1 MVLKAGPS
9 HSGPSLAPRIVV
21 FLIVLFLLLLIASR
35 LESRTW
41 YVASDGSGDVPTIQA
56 GVDSAAAGDTVLVGI
71 GTYTDTTRVVVGGE
85 SKTVCARVY
94 KNIVLASEK
103 GPRDTVIDYSTGDVG
118 VYVAG
123 GGAGAVVSGFMI
135 YRKSTDFFAA
145 GIGAV
150 IEAASAFERNW
161 IVSVSYAT
169 AIHVIGTD
177 PGAKTL
183 RWNLLVGNAANIVL
197 DASNVAIENNTIDG
211 APRHYFVEYP
221 GSAVDCRRA
230 ANVAIRRNIF
240 FLTYG
245 VDCLGSPPAGYLIYE
260 FNCEEPW
267 ILDRAAPRAPDVDE
281 HGNYP
286 WANPEFCS
294 LMGVNYNYLLQ
305 SDSPC
310 APGNH
315 PMDPDVL
322 IGAFEV
328 GCGTVAAKE
337 STWGAVKSRFQ

>member
-1 MVLKAGPS
+1 MVLKTRPS
-9 HSGPSLAPRIVV
+9 HSGPSLAPRVVV

-35 LESRTW
+35 IESRTW
-41 YVASDGSGDVPTIQA
+41 YVKADGSGDAPTIQA
-56 GVDSAAAGDTVLVGI
+56 GVDSAAAGDTVLVGV
-71 GTYTDTTRVVVGGE
+71 GTYTDTTHVLIGGE
-85 SKTVCARVY
+85 NKAVCAWVY

-103 GPRDTVIDYSTGDVG
+103 GPRETVIDYSAGDAAVF
-118 VYVAG
+118 VAG
-123 GGAGAVVSGFMI
+123 GGAGAVVRGLMI
-135 YRKSTDFFAA
+135 YRKSADFFAP
-145 GIGAV
+145 GTGAV
-150 IEAASAFERNW
+150 IEAASTFERNW

-169 AIHVIGTD
+169 VIGTD

-183 RWNLLVGNAANIVL
+183 RWNLLVGNVGNIVL
-197 DASNVAIENNTIDG
+197 DASDIVIENNTIDG
-211 APRHYFVEYP
+211 QPRHYFIEYP

-230 ANVAIRRNIF
+230 ANVTIRRNIF

-245 VDCLGSPPAGYLIYE
+245 VDCLGAPPAGYLIYE
-260 FNCEEPW
+260 FNCEDPW
-267 ILDRAAPRAPDVDE
+267 ILDKTAGAGPEYDE

-294 LMGVNYNYLLQ
+294 LFGVNYNYFLQ

-315 PMDPDVL
+315 PMDPGVL

-328 GCGTVAAKE
+328 GCGSVGARE
-337 STWGAVKSRFQ
+337 SSWGAIKSRFR

>member
-1 MVLKAGPS
+1 MVL
-9 HSGPSLAPRIVV
+9 V
-21 FLIVLFLLLLIASR
+21 LLLLIASR

-41 YVASDGSGDVPTIQA
+41 YVAADGSGDAPTIQA

-71 GTYTDTTRVVVGGE
+71 GTYTDTTHVLVGGE
-85 SKTVCARVY
+85 DKAVCARVY

-103 GPRDTVIDYSTGDVG
+103 GPRETVIDYSAGDVG

-123 GGAGAVVSGFMI
+123 GGAGAVVRGFMI
-135 YRKSTDFFAA
+135 HRKSADFFAA

-150 IEAASAFERNW
+150 IEAASTFERNW

-183 RWNLLVGNAANIVL
+183 RWNLLVGNVGNIVL
-197 DASNVAIENNTIDG
+197 DASNVVIENNTIDG
-211 APRHYFVEYP
+211 QPRHYFIEYP
-221 GSAVDCRRA
+221 GPAVDCQRA

-245 VDCLGSPPAGYLIYE
+245 VNCLGSAPEGFLIYE
-260 FNCEEPW
+260 FNCNEPW
-267 ILDRAAPRAPDVDE
+267 ILDRAAARPPVVDE

-286 WANPEFCS
+286 WTNPEYCS
-294 LMGVNYNYLLQ
+294 LFGVNYNYFLQ

-315 PMDPDVL
+315 PMDPLVL

-328 GCGTVAAKE
+328 GCGTVGAKE
-337 STWGAVKSRFQ
+337 SSWGAIKSRFR

>member
-1 MVLKAGPS
+1 M
-9 HSGPSLAPRIVV
+9 APRIVV

-41 YVASDGSGDVPTIQA
+41 CVAADGSGDAPTIQA
-56 GVDSAAAGDTVLVGI
+56 GVDSAAAGDTVLVGN
-71 GTYTDTTRVVVGGE
+71 GTYTDTTRVLIGGE
-85 SKTVCARVY
+85 EKAVCARVY
-94 KNIVLASEK
+94 RNIVLASEK
-103 GPRDTVIDYSTGDVG
+103 GPRETVIDYSAGDVG
-118 VYVAG
+118 VYVAPG
-123 GGAGAVVSGFMI
+123 GSGAVVRGFKI
-135 YRKSTDFFAA
+135 YRKSSDFFAM

-150 IEAASAFERNW
+150 IEAASTFERNW

-169 AIHVIGTD
+169 AIHVIGAD
-177 PGAKTL
+177 PGVKAL
-183 RWNLLVGNAANIVL
+183 RWNLLVGNAGNIVL
-197 DASNVAIENNTIDG
+197 DASDVVMENNTIDG
-211 APRHYFVEYP
+211 QPRHYFIEYP
-221 GSAVDCRRA
+221 GSAVNCRGA
-230 ANVAIRRNIF
+230 ANVTIRRNIF

-245 VDCLGSPPAGYLIYE
+245 VDCIGSPPAGYLIYE

-294 LMGVNYNYLLQ
+294 LFGANFNYFLQ

-315 PMDPDVL
+315 PMDPGVL

-328 GCGTVAAKE
+328 GCGTVGAKE
-337 STWGAVKSRFQ
+337 STWGAIKSRFP